1 MLVII
6 KKWNLFLIVAI
17 FLCVVVGAGFF
28 LRQNSTVSTAAMPVF
43 GKRVIVDAG
52 HGSPDGGAVG
62 SRQVLEKDLN
72 LQIAQFLQQ
81 YLEQSGAE
89 VIVTR
94 SDDNGIYDADSQ
106 TIRQKKRT
114 DLSNR
119 QKLMEESGADLF
131 VSIHMNRFSDS
142 QYSGPQVFY
151 SVNHPAS
158 KPLAEAVQQDM
169 IAVLEPTSERVV
181 KPAGKEIYL
190 LSKAKLPAILVECG
204 FLSNDREEQL
214 LLDETYQKKTAWSI
228 YCGVTKYL
236 TAIGSNQ

>member
-6 KKWNLFLIVAI
+6 KKWNLLLIAAI
-17 FLCVVVGAGFF
+17 FLSVVVGAGFF
-28 LRQNSTVSTAAMPVF
+28 LRQSSAFSTAAMPVY
-43 GKRVIVDAG
+43 GKRIIVDAG

-72 LQIAQFLQQ
+72 LQIARFLQQ
-81 YLEQSGAE
+81 YLEQSGAD

-94 SDDNGIYDADSQ
+94 SDDNGIYDADSR

-119 QKLMEESGADLF
+119 ETLMTDSKADFF
-131 VSIHMNRFSDS
+131 VSIHMNHFSDS
-142 QYSGPQVFY
+142 RYSGPQVFY
-151 SVNHPAS
+151 SVNHAES
-158 KPLAEAVQQDM
+158 KPLAEAVQKEM
-169 IAVLEPTSERVV
+169 IAVLQPPLERAV

-190 LSKAKLPAILVECG
+190 LNKAKLPAILVECG

-228 YCGVTKYL
+228 YCGLTKYL
-236 TAIGSNQ
+236 TAVC

>member
-6 KKWNLFLIVAI
+6 KKWNLLLLSAI
-17 FLCVVVGAGFF
+17 FLCIVVGTGFL
-28 LRQNSTVSTAAMPVF
+28 LRQSTAISTAAMPVF
-43 GKRVIVDAG
+43 GKRIIVDAG

-72 LQIAQFLQQ
+72 LQIALLLQQ

-89 VIVTR
+89 VIMTR
-94 SDDNGIYDADSQ
+94 SDDNGIYDLESK

-119 QKLMEESGADLF
+119 EKLMAESEADFF

-142 QYSGPQVFY
+142 RYSGPQVFY
-151 SVNHPAS
+151 SVNHEQS
-158 KPLAEAVQQDM
+158 KPLAEAVQQEM
-169 IAVLEPTSERVV
+169 IAVLEPPSERVV

-228 YCGVTKYL
+228 YCGLTKYL
-236 TAIGSNQ
+236 TAAG